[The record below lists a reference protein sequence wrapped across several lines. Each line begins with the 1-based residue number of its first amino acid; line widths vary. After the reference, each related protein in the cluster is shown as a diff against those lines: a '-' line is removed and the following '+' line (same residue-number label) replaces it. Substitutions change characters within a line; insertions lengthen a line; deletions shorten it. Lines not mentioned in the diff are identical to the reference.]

1 MDNVQK
7 VSNLEVR
14 PLPFFQK
21 NKLCKMFDPIPSHV
35 CTDMEIKYKLL
46 LLLLLFVGWDW
57 VPRYLLK
64 SLGI

>member
-1 MDNVQK
+1 VTGSS
-7 VSNLEVR
+7 VFIIVL
-14 PLPFFQK
+14 
-21 NKLCKMFDPIPSHV
+21 
-35 CTDMEIKYKLL
+35 LL

>member
-1 MDNVQK
+1 MKK
-7 VSNLEVR
+7 VFE
-14 PLPFFQK
+14 
-21 NKLCKMFDPIPSHV
+21 
-35 CTDMEIKYKLL
+35 KYDGFHLYEHMYYY